1 MYKCSY
7 YKYIARTVTG
17 IVATLAVFSRQ
28 HAAHGHNNIL
38 KSTAIITTI
47 ATTTA
52 TTTAYLL
59 KISTSTLHFYIFY
72 HSPLLQF
79 VASFCTPRYVAP
91 VKLSIWTVYI
101 VNKCRHN
108 INIFHIFDR

>member
-17 IVATLAVFSRQ
+17 KVATLPVFSRQ
-28 HAAHGHNNIL
+28 HAAHGHNNFL

-52 TTTAYLL
+52 TTTAYNFYVYSSLL
-59 KISTSTLHFYIFY
+59 LHFLPFAATTIRRFILYTTLCYPSQVEYMNCIY
-72 HSPLLQF
+72 
-79 VASFCTPRYVAP
+79 R
-91 VKLSIWTVYI
+91 
-101 VNKCRHN
+101 
-108 INIFHIFDR
+108 

>member
-17 IVATLAVFSRQ
+17 IAATLPVFSRQ

-52 TTTAYLL
+52 ATTAYLL
-59 KISTSTLHFYIFY
+59 IISTSTLHFYYIFY

-79 VASFCTPRYVAP
+79 VTSFCTPRYVTP
-91 VKLSIWTVYI
+91 VKLSI
-101 VNKCRHN
+101 
-108 INIFHIFDR
+108 

>member
-17 IVATLAVFSRQ
+17 IAATLPVFSRQ

-52 TTTAYLL
+52 ATTAYNFYVYSSLL
-59 KISTSTLHFYIFY
+59 LHFLPFAATTIHHFILYTTLCY
-72 HSPLLQF
+72 
-79 VASFCTPRYVAP
+79 
-91 VKLSIWTVYI
+91 LSQVEYMNCIY
-101 VNKCRHN
+101 R
-108 INIFHIFDR
+108 

>member
-17 IVATLAVFSRQ
+17 IAATLPVFSRQ
-28 HAAHGHNNIL
+28 HAAHGHNNVL
-38 KSTAIITTI
+38 KTTAIITTI
-47 ATTTA
+47 ASITA

-59 KISTSTLHFYIFY
+59 IISTSTLHFYNFY

-79 VASFCTPRYVAP
+79 GASFCTPRYVTP
-91 VKLSIWTVYI
+91 VKFSI
-101 VNKCRHN
+101 
-108 INIFHIFDR
+108 